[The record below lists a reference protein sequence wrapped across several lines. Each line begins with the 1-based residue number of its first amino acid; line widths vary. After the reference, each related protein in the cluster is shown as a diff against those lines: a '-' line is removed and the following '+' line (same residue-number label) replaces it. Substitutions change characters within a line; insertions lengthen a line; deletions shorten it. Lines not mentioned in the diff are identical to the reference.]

1 MIKKLIFLFVFALS
15 TMFAFSQSTTSGM
28 NGFVFSD
35 DGGKLPGAT
44 VIAIHQPSG
53 TQYGTVTNG
62 EGSFNLQGMRPGG
75 PYSVDVSFIG
85 YSKYSYTDIRLLLG
99 ETFLLNVNL
108 IESNIDLGE
117 VMVVG
122 SASKFQTEK
131 TGATTNISNE
141 QMNVIPTVSRSIT
154 DMAKMSPYSNG
165 MSFAGGDGRSSNF
178 TVDGANLNNNF
189 GLRATLPGGGNPI
202 SIDAIEEVQVVIAP
216 FDVKQS
222 NFIGGGVNA
231 ITKSGTNKFKGN
243 AYTYYQNQDMRGNN
257 IGDFDFGE
265 RAEESKTVYGAS
277 VGGPIIKNKL
287 FFFTNIELEKR
298 PEQVV
303 NWRASTDGVSDGQT
317 ISRTSESD
325 LEKFSNILRDKYGY
339 ETGSFTD
346 FPADQQNFK
355 LLGRIDWNINNDNKL
370 SVRYNYTKNTS
381 WRTPNGNSTD
391 GSYRDRTKYRMSQY
405 SMSYAN
411 SLYSMDNNVN
421 SITSE
426 LNSRINDKMSN
437 QALFTYSNMQ
447 DIRGTN
453 SSTFPFIDIMSGDVA
468 TGSDALD
475 PYMSAGHELFTYNNG
490 VKNKVVTFTDNFTY
504 YFDKNKLT
512 TGLSYEYQSAS
523 NSYMRSGTGY
533 YRYAS
538 FSDFETGA
546 APVDFALTYGANGEG
561 NPVNDVVFHQLGV
574 YIQDEWTPVDNFK
587 VTAGLRADNIMFYN
601 DIMRNNAIYELDF
614 GGRNIDTGTWPTSK
628 INLSPRVGFKW
639 DINNDKSVVVR
650 GGTGLFTGRLPLVF
664 FTNMPSN
671 AGMNQL
677 LMKVQTR
684 FNSDGTVKSRDTRL
698 DKLQGDLIT
707 DVDEMIST
715 LEFQTEVTPEDGS
728 VPSSIAGVDPKFK
741 MPQVWKTSAAVDY
754 IVPASF
760 PFQLTAE
767 GIFTKN
773 INAVMQEN
781 YNVMNPDNTWSTFS
795 GSDNRYIFPDNYSY
809 TSVRDA
815 CVLKNTDE
823 GYGYTLNLTAT
834 SEPIEGLNVMA
845 AYTHTEMKEISG
857 MPGSYANSAWS
868 GVVSVNGPNNATVQR
883 SQYVVPNKVISAVS
897 YRIPYANN
905 HMATTL
911 SLFYSGYSPYGN
923 SFTYSN
929 DMNGDNVKADLI
941 YIPSGR
947 GDVNFISSEDEE
959 AFFAFAEQDKYLSN
973 HMGEYAEA
981 NAARAPW
988 VNKLD
993 LRFLQDF
1000 TVKAGKTNHTLQFS
1014 LDILNFGN
1022 MLNSEWGVN
1031 QNMSSSEYGQIL
1043 KYEGKDANNI
1053 PTYSMVKNNDGYLTD
1068 SYTTNYSYSQCWQ
1081 MQFGLRYIF

>member
-1 MIKKLIFLFVFALS
+1 MIKKLIFLFVFSLN
-15 TMFAFSQSTTSGM
+15 TMFAFAQSTTSGM
-28 NGFVFSD
+28 NGNVFSD
-35 DGGKLPGAT
+35 DGEKLPGAT
-44 VIAIHQPSG
+44 VIAVHQPSG
-53 TQYGTVTNG
+53 TQYGTVTNS
-62 EGSFNLQGMRPGG
+62 EGTFNLQGMRPGG

-85 YSKYSYTDIRLLLG
+85 YSKYGYTDIRLLLG
-99 ETFLLNVNL
+99 ETFILNVNL
-108 IESNIDLGE
+108 IESNVDLGE

-131 TGATTNISNE
+131 TGATTNISNK

-189 GLRATLPGGGNPI
+189 GLREQLPGGGNPI

-231 ITKSGTNKFKGN
+231 ITKSGTNTFKGT
-243 AYTYYQNQDMRGNN
+243 AYTYYQNQNMRGNN
-257 IGDFDFGE
+257 IGDFDFGD
-265 RAEESKTVYGAS
+265 RAEESKTIYG
-277 VGGPIIKNKL
+277 VTLGGPIIKDKL
-287 FFFTNIELEKR
+287 FFFTNVEIEKR

-325 LEKFSNILRDKYGY
+325 LTKFSGILRDKYGY
-339 ETGSFTD
+339 ETGSFTN
-346 FPADQQNFK
+346 FPADQQNIK
-355 LLGRIDWNINNDNKL
+355 LLGRIDWNINDANKL

-411 SLYSMDNNVN
+411 SLYSMDNLVN
-421 SITSE
+421 SVTSE

-453 SSTFPFIDIMSGDVA
+453 SSIFPFIDIMSGDVA
-468 TGSDALD
+468 NGAEALD

-490 VKNKVVTFTDNFTY
+490 VKNKVITFTDNFTY

-512 TGLSYEYQSAS
+512 AGLSYEFQSAS

-574 YIQDEWTPVDNFK
+574 YVQDEWTPVDNLK
-587 VTAGLRADNIMFYN
+587 ITAGLRADNIMFYN

-628 INLSPRVGFKW
+628 INLSPRIGVKW
-639 DINNDKSVVVR
+639 DINNDKSVILR

-677 LMKVQTR
+677 LMKVQTK
-684 FNSDGTVKSRDTRL
+684 FNSDGTVKSRDSRL
-698 DKLQGDLIT
+698 DLLQGDLIT
-707 DVDEMIST
+707 DVDKMIST
-715 LEFQTEVTPEDGS
+715 LGFQTEVTPEDGS
-728 VPSSIAGVDPKFK
+728 RPSSIAGVDPTFK

-754 IVPASF
+754 NVPVSF

-781 YNVMNPDNTWSTFS
+781 YNIMNPNKTWGTFS
-795 GSDNRYIFPDNYSY
+795 GSDNRYIFPEDYSY

-815 CVLKNTDE
+815 CVLRNTNE

-834 SEPIEGLNVMA
+834 VEPIEGLNIMA

-857 MPGSYANSAWS
+857 MPGSYANSAWG

-883 SQYVVPNKVISAVS
+883 SQYVVPNKVISALS

-911 SLFYSGYSPYGN
+911 SVFYSGYSPYGN

-941 YIPSGR
+941 YIPSSK
-947 GDVNFISSEDEE
+947 GDVNFVSSADED
-959 AFFAFAEQDKYLSN
+959 AFFAFAKQDKYLSK

-988 VNKLD
+988 VNKFD
-993 LRFLQDF
+993 LRLLQDF
-1000 TVKAGKTNHTLQFS
+1000 SVKAGKTNHTLQLS

-1043 KYEGKDANNI
+1043 KYEGMENNI
-1053 PTYSMVKNNDGYLTD
+1053 PEYSMVKNSDGYLTD

-1081 MQFGLRYIF
+1081 MQVGLRYFF